1 MNTIT
6 PRLLPV
12 LLLAALSGAATA
24 SGLQSREQDAA
35 GLGTAHAGSAA
46 IADTA
51 AGQFYNPAGLD
62 RLDGVQVSAGL
73 TGVRS
78 RLEFSDKGSSG
89 ASLGVGDGGDAG
101 SWLAN
106 ANASL
111 SWRLNR
117 DLSIGLGITSP
128 FGLDVDYEGNNW
140 LGRVHAQRAELRT
153 RNISPAVAYRISE
166 RVAVGFGLNYQSIDL
181 DFANAVSRLKGDD
194 GSWGWNAGALFTLS
208 PAMRVGI
215 AYRSAIEHDLDGSV
229 NGQAARARIDLPDT
243 ATLSVWQQVSDR
255 WEAMGDLSY
264 TRWDRL
270 KSLNFVSRSSGALLA
285 SEPFAY
291 GNSWRLAWGAA
302 YLLSDTVKLKFGI
315 AYERSPSGSPTR
327 NAWAPDSDALRLSLG
342 GQWRLGSGRLDA
354 GYSYHLAKD
363 AKIAQSRV
371 VGGLTN
377 TLRGEYETGAHTLGI
392 QYSAAF

>member
-1 MNTIT
+1 MKTMT
-6 PRLLPV
+6 LRALPAI
-12 LLLAALSGAATA
+12 LLAVFSSAATA
-24 SGLQSREQDAA
+24 TGLQSWEQDAA

-46 IADTA
+46 SADTA
-51 AGQFYNPAGLD
+51 AAQFYNPAGLS
-62 RLDGVQVSAGL
+62 RLDGVQVSAGI
-73 TGVRS
+73 TGVRP
-78 RLEFSDKGSSG
+78 RVEFDDKGSTG
-89 ASLGVGDGGDAG
+89 ASLGIGDGGDAG
-101 SWLAN
+101 RWLATV
-106 ANASL
+106 NASL
-111 SWRLNR
+111 GWRLNG
-117 DLSIGLGITSP
+117 DLSIGFGITSP
-128 FGLDVDYEGNNW
+128 FALDLDYEQDNW
-140 LGRVHAQRAELRT
+140 LGRMHAQRAELRT
-153 RNISPAVAYRISE
+153 RNYNPAIAYRISE
-166 RVAVGFGLNYQSIDL
+166 RVAVGFGLNYQTIDL
-181 DFANAVSRLKGDD
+181 DFVNAASRLQGDD

-215 AYRSAIEHDLDGSV
+215 SYRSAIEHDLEGSA
-229 NGQAARARIDLPDT
+229 NGQATRARIDMPDT
-243 ATLSVWQQVSDR
+243 AILSVWQQVSDR

-270 KSLNFVSRSSGALLA
+270 KNLNFVNRNTGVLVA

-302 YLLSDTVKLKFGI
+302 YLLSDAVKLKFGI

-363 AKIAQSRV
+363 AKIVQNRV

-377 TLRGEYETGAHTLGI
+377 TLRGEYETGTHTLGI

>member
-1 MNTIT
+1 MKTMT
-6 PRLLPV
+6 LRALPAI
-12 LLLAALSGAATA
+12 LLAVFSSAATA
-24 SGLQSREQDAA
+24 TGLQSWEQDAA

-51 AGQFYNPAGLD
+51 AGQFYNPAGLS
-62 RLDGVQVSAGL
+62 RLDGVQVSAGI

-78 RLEFSDKGSSG
+78 RVEFDNGGSTG

-101 SWLAN
+101 RWLAT

-111 SWRLNR
+111 GWRLNP
-117 DLSIGLGITSP
+117 DLTIGFGITSP
-128 FGLDVDYEGNNW
+128 FGLDLEYEHDNW

-153 RNISPAVAYRISE
+153 RNYNPSIAYRVSE
-166 RVAVGFGLNYQSIDL
+166 RVAVGFGLNYQTIDL
-181 DFANAVSRLKGDD
+181 DFANAASRLKGDD

-215 AYRSAIEHDLDGSV
+215 SYRSAIEHDLEGSA
-229 NGQAARARIDLPDT
+229 NGQAARARIEMPDT
-243 ATLSVWQQVSDR
+243 AILSVWQQVSDR

-270 KSLNFVSRSSGALLA
+270 KNLNFVNRNTGALLA

-302 YLLSDTVKLKFGI
+302 YLLSDAVKLKFGI
-315 AYERSPSGSPTR
+315 AYERSPSGSPAR

-363 AKIAQSRV
+363 AKIAQNRV
-371 VGGLTN
+371 VGGLSN
-377 TLRGEYETGAHTLGI
+377 TLRGEYETGTHTLGI

>member
-1 MNTIT
+1 MKTMTLRALPAI
-6 PRLLPV
+6 LLV
-12 LLLAALSGAATA
+12 AFSSAATA
-24 SGLQSREQDAA
+24 TGLQSWEQDAA

-51 AGQFYNPAGLD
+51 AGQFYNPAGLS
-62 RLDGVQVSAGL
+62 RLDGVQVSAGI
-73 TGVRS
+73 TGVRP
-78 RLEFSDKGSSG
+78 RVEFANKGSTG

-101 SWLAN
+101 RWLAT

-111 SWRLNR
+111 SWRLNP
-117 DLSIGLGITSP
+117 DLSIGFGITSP
-128 FGLDVDYEGNNW
+128 FGLDLDYENDNW
-140 LGRVHAQRAELRT
+140 LGRMHAQRAELST
-153 RNISPAVAYRISE
+153 LNYSPAIAYRISE
-166 RVAVGFGLNYQSIDL
+166 RVAVGFGLDYQTIDL

-215 AYRSAIEHDLDGSV
+215 SYRSAIEHDLEGSA
-229 NGQAARARIDLPDT
+229 NGQAARARIEMPDT
-243 ATLSVWQQVSDR
+243 AILSVWQQVSDR

-270 KSLNFVSRSSGALLA
+270 KNLNFVNRNTGVLLA

-291 GNSWRLAWGAA
+291 GNSWRVAWGAA
-302 YLLSDTVKLKFGI
+302 YLFSDAVKLKFGI

-327 NAWAPDSDALRLSLG
+327 NAWAPDNDALRLSLG
-342 GQWRLGSGRLDA
+342 GQLRLGSGRLDA

-363 AKIAQSRV
+363 AKIVQTRLA
-371 VGGLTN
+371 N
-377 TLRGEYETGAHTLGI
+377 TLRGEYEIGTHTLGV